1 VLCVWCIPQQ
11 CCPLVLPL
19 VIWCQ
24 VLHEW
29 LYGSRHEPLAQPG
42 IAGAMGGE
50 TVGSVHQSLGVTKMA
65 AFCPL
70 LQYRTVELVEIA

>member
-1 VLCVWCIPQQ
+1 VSGVSHSSAVLCFSPWLYGVK
-11 CCPLVLPL
+11 
-19 VIWCQ
+19 

-50 TVGSVHQSLGVTKMA
+50 TVGLVHQSLGVTKMA

-70 LQYRTVELVEIA
+70 LQYHTVELVEIA